1 MPGAC
6 AIGMAEPAQKPGRS
20 KQDYGTPIEFID
32 TVQRRFGELSWDL
45 ACTRAN
51 CVAHRGIMFDGGV
64 DSLTQDWT
72 LLEGN
77 LWLNP
82 PFGDIP
88 RWAAKCK
95 ASAGKGRRIIM
106 LTPASIGTN
115 WFAEH
120 VHGSALVLGLNPRL
134 TFAGEK
140 APYPKDLMLSVWGDE
155 VGFNVWRW
163 KHMPRSEA
171 A

>member
-1 MPGAC
+1 MEA
-6 AIGMAEPAQKPGRS
+6 
-20 KQDYGTPIEFID
+20 
-32 TVQRRFGELSWDL
+32 RFGRICFDL
-45 ACTRAN
+45 AADESNAVCPNYYDEESDAL
-51 CVAHRGIMFDGGV
+51 AH
-64 DSLTQDWT
+64 DWT
-72 LLEGN
+72 CLTGV

-95 ASAGKGRRIIM
+95 ASAGPGRRILL

-134 TFAGEK
+134 KFGGEK
-140 APYPKDLMLSVWGDE
+140 NAYPKDLMLSVWADPSWNK
-155 VGFNVWRW
+155 FDVWRW
-163 KHMPRSEA
+163 KC
-171 A
+171 